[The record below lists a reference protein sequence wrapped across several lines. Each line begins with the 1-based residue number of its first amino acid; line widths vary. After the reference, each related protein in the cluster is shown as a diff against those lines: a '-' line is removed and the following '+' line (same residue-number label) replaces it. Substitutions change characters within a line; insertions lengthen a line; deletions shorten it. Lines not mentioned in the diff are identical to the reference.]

1 MSNSNLKIFSLI
13 PIVIVALFYVFYLVK
28 WEPTI
33 LGVFKELLLLP
44 SILAQ
49 FAFTFYFIFKILKK
63 ESRVTFPVLLN
74 FIFSILIILS
84 FNI

>member
-1 MSNSNLKIFSLI
+1 MSNPNLKFLSFI
-13 PIVIVALFYVFYLVK
+13 PIVIVALFYVFYQLE
-28 WEPTI
+28 WEPII

-74 FIFSILIILS
+74 FIFSVLIILS